1 LRGLEGHY
9 PKWAEIFE
17 TKRKHPKKGKSPY
30 IEWLVCNNLATLIWM
45 INLDCIDVHPWNS
58 RTQTFKE
65 ADYIVIDLD
74 PTIPDANNERERKE
88 FRREGFLK
96 AIETAQAAKELF
108 NKLKIK
114 SFIKTAVKPVCIF
127 ICLVRESNLAKMK
140 EQERQD

>member
-1 LRGLEGHY
+1 MDPLEIIFFLRGLEGHY

-74 PTIPDANNERERKE
+74 PTILMQIMKGKE
-88 FRREGFLK
+88 KNFSGKVF
-96 AIETAQAAKELF
+96 
-108 NKLKIK
+108 
-114 SFIKTAVKPVCIF
+114 
-127 ICLVRESNLAKMK
+127 
-140 EQERQD
+140 